1 MESTYKKMKII
12 LYIGCISLILI
23 IAMAIYVFYPNKS
36 TLSVYSDEENI
47 SLEKDGI
54 KTEEFNKY
62 LLSISL
68 LVNEEYEDKYGV
80 EEIENIRML
89 DTAISYIHTL
99 EETPVLNEDGN
110 YEYDANI
117 INKIIQEMNGL
128 NIEKNIPVGN
138 KYTYNEEKN
147 MYIVSESNETI
158 TCTNIEIIEFSKK
171 DNKIELVYKC
181 NLGEKNSNYKIKAIL
196 VENSSYEYSKY
207 FVNTI
212 EKISQ

>member
-147 MYIVSESNETI
+147 MYIVSEGNETI